1 MIDGAVLPWIVN
13 RWLGESG
20 LVVEVADGTL
30 SWEAGVS
37 RLNRWLGES
46 GLVVE
51 VADGTLSWEA
61 GVSRLDR

>member
-20 LVVEVADGTL
+20 LVIEVAVGTL

-37 RLNRWLGES
+37 RLGR
-46 GLVVE
+46 
-51 VADGTLSWEA
+51 
-61 GVSRLDR
+61 